1 MSYLRR
7 KLSNLGEYAH
17 PAHLK
22 AILRGAS
29 PEERRAL
36 RRTLRPPPTPHLVKQ
51 GVLRECARL
60 YRARVFIE
68 TGTFRGDMVH
78 ALLAEFTVLHTIELA
93 PDLAEAA
100 RVRFGD
106 HPHVNIH
113 HGDSAAVLPRLLA
126 QIHEPCLFWLDGHSS
141 GTDTAK
147 GRVNTPILDE
157 LAVIR
162 HHAVAGHVI
171 LIDDAREFGRGKHY
185 PSLRRV
191 REAIGPR
198 YSGFAVEHDIIRI
211 TP

>member
-17 PAHLK
+17 PAHVK
-22 AILRGAS
+22 ALLSGKSA
-29 PEERRAL
+29 EERRAV
-36 RRTLRPPPTPHLVKQ
+36 RRGLRPQPLPHEGKQ
-51 GVLRECARL
+51 AILREYARFF
-60 YRARVFIE
+60 RMMVFIE

-78 ALLAEFTVLHTIELA
+78 ALLDEFKTLHTIELA
-93 PDLAEAA
+93 ADLAEAA
-100 RVRFGD
+100 RTRFQP
-106 HPHVNIH
+106 HPHVNVH

-141 GTDTAK
+141 GHDTAK
-147 GRVNTPILDE
+147 GPVNTPILAE
-157 LAVIR
+157 LTVIR
-162 HHAVAGHVI
+162 HHATVGHVI

-191 REAIGPR
+191 RKAIGPR
-198 YSGFAVEHDIIRI
+198 YSGFEIKDDIIRI